1 VSAFR
6 RYLPLTKPVV
16 VLLLLCTTIMTMLF
30 AAGEFPPWP
39 VILATIVGGALA
51 AGGANAINCYFD
63 RDIDP
68 VMSRTRRRATADG
81 SVLPSHALAFGI
93 VLCVLSV
100 LILALFV
107 NPLTAALALA
117 GIVFYV
123 VVYTLFLK
131 RSTIHNIVIGGAAGS
146 IPPLVGWAAATGRID
161 LAAWYLFAIIFFWT
175 PPHFWA
181 LALMTKRDYAAA
193 GVPMLPVVRGDEE
206 TRRQILLYAILMLP
220 VTMLLFGGRTMGW
233 IYLAVAV
240 LTGLLFVWYAV
251 RLYRERTAK
260 RARSLFVYSNNY
272 LALLFVAMLADRL
285 LLA

>member
-1 VSAFR
+1 MIR

-16 VLLLLCTTIMTMLF
+16 VLLLLCTTVMTMLF

-39 VILATIVGGALA
+39 VIVATIVGGAFA

-68 VMSRTRRRATADG
+68 VMARTRRRPTASG
-81 SVLPSHALAFGI
+81 AVPPHRALWFGVALVALA
-93 VLCVLSV
+93 VLMLG
-100 LILALFV
+100 LFV
-107 NPLTAALALA
+107 NWLTALLALSGA
-117 GIVFYV
+117 LFYV
-123 VVYTLFLK
+123 LVYTLLLK

-146 IPPLVGWAAATGRID
+146 IPPLVGWAAATGRLD
-161 LAAWYLFAIIFFWT
+161 LPAWYLFAIIFFWT

-181 LALMTKRDYAAA
+181 LALMAKRDYAAA
-193 GVPMLPVVRGDEE
+193 GVPMLPVVRGDDE

-220 VTMLLFGGRTMGW
+220 VTMLLFGGGAMGW

-240 LTGLLFVWYAV
+240 LATLLFIWYAV
-251 RLYRERTAK
+251 LLYRDKTAR
-260 RARSLFVYSNNY
+260 RARSLFTYSNNY

-285 LLA
+285 LLR